1 MMLRTCPADG
11 RTHDGFKWPLE
22 VGSRVCC
29 PDPDPD
35 PNRDCGGGLHGLPWG
50 EGDGDLLSWAE
61 NAVWVVFEPEK
72 DDEVVFSAGKA
83 RCWGTVTVRHVGARH
98 SATCFVAEHGGAGK
112 AIVGGTATAGDSGT
126 ATAGYSGTA
135 TAGDRGTA
143 TAGYSG
149 TLCLRWWDGAA
160 NRYRMQVAYVGEN
173 GIKANTSYRL
183 GDRHQFVGVETVT
196 ATEVEGSK

>member
-1 MMLRTCPADG
+1 MLMLRTCPADG

-126 ATAGYSGTA
+126 ATAGY
-135 TAGDRGTA
+135 R
-143 TAGYSG
+143 G